1 MLATLI
7 AATMMQGTTIRLWD
21 GDAPGALGKADKDVP
36 TLTTY
41 IPSKPC
47 GTAVVVCPGGGY
59 GMLAG
64 HEGKDYAL
72 WLNRLGITAFVLK
85 YRLGSDNYRHP
96 AMLNDAARAL
106 RIVRARSQEWG
117 IDPKKIGIMGSSA
130 GGHLASTL
138 LTHFDA
144 GKPDSSNAIERV
156 SSRPDFGILCY
167 AVISFGKF
175 AHVGSREN
183 LIGKNPDPELVKF
196 LSNELQVTPQTP
208 PTFLWSTADDQ
219 AVPVE
224 NSLLFAE
231 ALRANKVPL
240 DLHVYE
246 SGPHGIGLQGKP
258 DADNLHPWTEALAR
272 WLKGRGWANP

>member
-1 MLATLI
+1 MLTTLI
-7 AATMMQGTTIRLWD
+7 AATMMQLTPFRLWKD
-21 GDAPGALGKADKDVP
+21 DAPGALGKADQDVP
-36 TLTTY
+36 TLTPY
-41 IPSKPC
+41 IPAKQN
-47 GTAVVVCPGGGY
+47 GTAIVVCPGGGY
-59 GMLAG
+59 GMLAD

-85 YRLGSDNYRHP
+85 YRLGSNGYRHP
-96 AMLNDAARAL
+96 SMLNDAARAL
-106 RIVRARSQEWG
+106 RTVRAQAKGWG
-117 IDPKKIGIMGSSA
+117 IDPNKIGIMGSSA

-144 GKPDSSNAIERV
+144 GNSGASNVVDRM

-183 LIGKNPDPELVKF
+183 LIGKTPTSELVKD
-196 LSNELQVTPQTP
+196 LSNELQVTAQTP

-231 ALRANKVPL
+231 ALRAHKVPF

-258 DADNLHPWTEALAR
+258 DSDNLHPWTAALAK
-272 WLKGRGWANP
+272 WMKSRGWANP